1 MERSWYWRLA
11 LVIGLIV
18 GGLYVAAPSFI
29 YLTSSPDV
37 RRSKKLLAEKMPEG
51 LPSSRM
57 NLGIDLQG
65 GLHMVMGVDVNK
77 AVLNRADR
85 VADELA
91 VAMQEAGKPL
101 ASARR
106 GNDESP
112 VVELE
117 LKNAADW
124 ETLKPLVEDRGDT
137 WTYSGPSGT
146 SVRME
151 MIAERAKQLK
161 DDAVAQSIKTLRNR
175 IDPKGV
181 TEPEVRKRGD
191 DAVLIQIAGIT
202 AEEERRVKDDIIG
215 KTAQLEFKIV
225 DDESKY
231 FAEISARAPAEIKLS
246 NDAYQG
252 ANNDVVSSP
261 YLYSPSREALENFL
275 AANPPPGDRVISYS
289 KIPVDGVE
297 QWRTWLLDR
306 KTPLTGDSIVNA
318 LAAFNRD
325 ENQYYVALTLDRAGG
340 NIFDQLTAA
349 NIKKRVAIVLDD
361 MVDSAPVIQTRI
373 PSGNVSITLGGYKS
387 AQEILKDAQSLATV
401 LNAGALPAPVYPQEE
416 RTVGA
421 TLGDDAVGKGG
432 NAVIAAAIL
441 TIIVMIG
448 YYKVSGVIAIF
459 AMSVNLLLLFASMSA
474 LGGTLTLPGL
484 AGFAL
489 TIGMA
494 VDANIVQ
501 FERIREELRA
511 GKTVRAAVDAGF
523 DKAFSAI
530 FDSNVTTILA
540 ALVLMQYGSGPI
552 RGFAVTLF
560 AGTIINLL
568 TAILVPRVCLDYL
581 ARNNTSQTLSI

>member
-1 MERSWYWRLA
+1 
-11 LVIGLIV
+11 
-18 GGLYVAAPSFI
+18 
-29 YLTSSPDV
+29 
-37 RRSKKLLAEKMPEG
+37 
-51 LPSSRM
+51 
-57 NLGIDLQG
+57 
-65 GLHMVMGVDVNK
+65 
-77 AVLNRADR
+77 
-85 VADELA
+85 
-91 VAMQEAGKPL
+91 
-101 ASARR
+101 
-106 GNDESP
+106 
-112 VVELE
+112 
-117 LKNAADW
+117 
-124 ETLKPLVEDRGDT
+124 
-137 WTYSGPSGT
+137 
-146 SVRME
+146 
-151 MIAERAKQLK
+151 
-161 DDAVAQSIKTLRNR
+161 
-175 IDPKGV
+175 
-181 TEPEVRKRGD
+181 
-191 DAVLIQIAGIT
+191 
-202 AEEERRVKDDIIG
+202 
-215 KTAQLEFKIV
+215 
-225 DDESKY
+225 
-231 FAEISARAPAEIKLS
+231 
-246 NDAYQG
+246 
-252 ANNDVVSSP
+252 
-261 YLYSPSREALENFL
+261 
-275 AANPPPGDRVISYS
+275 
-289 KIPVDGVE
+289 
-297 QWRTWLLDR
+297 
-306 KTPLTGDSIVNA
+306 
-318 LAAFNRD
+318 
-325 ENQYYVALTLDRAGG
+325 VALTLDRAGG

-421 TLGDDAVGKGG
+421 TLGDDAVSKGG

-540 ALVLMQYGSGPI
+540 AVMVLMQYGSGPI
-552 RGFAVTLF
+552 RGFAVTL
-560 AGTIINLL
+560 GMGVLINTF
-568 TAILVPRVCLDYL
+568 TAVVVPRLILDYVAR
-581 ARNNTSQTLSI
+581 ARNAQTLSI